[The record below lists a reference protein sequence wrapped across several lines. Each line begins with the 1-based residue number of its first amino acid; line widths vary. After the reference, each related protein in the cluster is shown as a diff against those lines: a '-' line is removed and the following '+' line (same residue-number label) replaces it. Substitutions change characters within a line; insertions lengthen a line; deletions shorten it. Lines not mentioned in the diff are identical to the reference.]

1 MCKLGSVFHVQD
13 KESMFTVMKAID
25 KAVGYAFYCEDG
37 RDTLNA
43 MMSSAAGADFDFS
56 RFATIVLLL
65 FCCCCFL

>member
-1 MCKLGSVFHVQD
+1 
-13 KESMFTVMKAID
+13 MFTVMKTVD

-56 RFATIVLLL
+56 RLVIVLDFLVSLNKLL
-65 FCCCCFL
+65 A